1 MVSEETILEAA
12 EKINA
17 MEDGTLEKHI
27 ESVTLRQES
36 LTSFNISTA
45 LEFQNDAVAQYSMYY
60 FAVLF
65 EAFEKKYN
73 TIKVFGEEEINAY
86 LEGTF
91 YPALDQL
98 FKEQNEK
105 AFRAVVQEDTVLDF
119 LTYDL
124 GELKKSD
131 DQFDDQA
138 FSQLF
143 ILTSALTGLMH
154 EAAA

>member
-1 MVSEETILEAA
+1 MVSKENIIEAA

-17 MEDGTLEKHI
+17 MEEGALEKHI
-27 ESVTLRQES
+27 EGVTLRQEQ
-36 LTSFNISTA
+36 LTAFNISTA

-65 EAFEKKYN
+65 EAFEKEYN
-73 TIKVFGEEEINAY
+73 TLKVFGEDEINSY
-86 LEGTF
+86 LEGQF

-98 FKEQNEK
+98 FKEQNET
-105 AFRAVVQEDTVLDF
+105 AFRTTVQEDTVLDF

-131 DQFDDQA
+131 DKFDDQA

-154 EAAA
+154 EAAV